1 MTPLRWLSAFWRNL
15 FRKSR
20 LDEELDAELRSYV
33 ELLTEEKVRRGMG
46 AREARRASLIEVGG
60 VEQVKERV
68 REVRAGAAMTTFL
81 RDVRYGARSLGK
93 NPGFTIV
100 AALTLALG
108 IGANTAIFSF
118 VNAVLLRPLP
128 VAAPERLVYV
138 FGGNRTSPY
147 NVSSYPDYL
156 DYRDRNHVFSD
167 LIAYSSITLSLN
179 DSEQADTVSGLIVT
193 GNYFD
198 ALGVRAQVGRT
209 FLPEEDTTPGGHPVA
224 VISHA
229 LWQGRFASDPH
240 VAGRQMLLNGQP
252 FTIVGV
258 APAGFNGAETGQ
270 TNDIYVPMA
279 MQAVVRPPRAGYSG
293 EMNPDLLS
301 KRGPRWLDM
310 VGRLRDGVS
319 VAQAQAEL
327 STLAAQLAAA
337 YTDTNQ
343 GQTVTVTPVSKGD
356 PTQRGTLLSVAGLLL
371 GVVGVVLLIACANV
385 ANLLLARAASRR
397 KEISIRLAL
406 GASRGRLI
414 RQLLTES
421 VLLALAGGAG
431 GLLLAFWLVGFMRAY
446 SPPANF
452 FPVAFDFSLDRSV
465 LGFTLLLSVLTG
477 LVFGIAPALQASK
490 PDLVAALKDETALMP
505 GAGGRGARRFTLRNL
520 LVVAQVALSLV
531 LLVSAGLFLRSLQR
545 AQSIDPGFDAEH
557 VLTMPLNINLL
568 RYTKAQGQEFYR
580 QVLERVASL
589 PGVQSA
595 TLTRTPPLS
604 GASRQ
609 STVTGAG
616 QEASE
621 RASTSESTGGGVE
634 GVADNVTL
642 TSPVALNYFRT
653 LGIPLLRG
661 RDFNAQDSEGAPG
674 VAIVNESF
682 ARRYFPNQEPI
693 GQRVSLSGAK
703 GPWLEVVG
711 LARDSKYITLGE
723 APAPFIYQ
731 PLAQHHESGV
741 VLLVRTSVA
750 PSSLVPSVRREVQ
763 SVERNLPLT
772 NARTMTELLG
782 NSLFPARMGA
792 ILLGAFGLLALL
804 LASVGLYGVMSYSVS
819 RRTRE
824 IGIRMALG
832 ARGGDVLR
840 LVLGES
846 MMLVAVGMLLGLVA
860 AFAATRLLSG
870 FLYGVSPTDPAAF
883 VGIVLLLALVA
894 LAASL
899 VPARRAARVDPMVA
913 FRYE

>member
-1 MTPLRWLSAFWRNL
+1 MRGRLTRRLRALL
-15 FRKSR
+15 FKGALDDE
-20 LDEELDAELRSYV
+20 LDEELRYHLEREV
-33 ELLTEEKVRRGMG
+33 EQNVRAGMSPE
-46 AREARRASLIEVGG
+46 EARRAALRAFGGLQRAREECKEARGVRFIE
-60 VEQVKERV
+60 ELWQD
-68 REVRAGAAMTTFL
+68 L
-81 RDVRYGARSLGK
+81 RYGVRTLWK
-93 NPGFTIV
+93 KPGFTLV
-100 AALTLALG
+100 AVLTLALG

-128 VAAPERLVYV
+128 VAKPERLVYV
-138 FGGNRTSPY
+138 FGGVRTNPY
-147 NVSSYPDYL
+147 NVSSYPDYV
-156 DYRDRNHVFSD
+156 DYRDRNKVFSE
-167 LIAYSSITLSLN
+167 LIAYSPITLSLSG
-179 DSEQADTVSGLIVT
+179 DDGADMVSGLIVT

-198 ALGVRAQVGRT
+198 ALGVRARAGRT
-209 FLPEEDTTPGGHPVA
+209 FLPEEDSTPGGHPVA

-229 LWQGRFASDPH
+229 LWQSRFAGDPRIE
-240 VAGRQMLLNGQP
+240 GRQLLLNGQP

-258 APAGFNGAETGQ
+258 APAGFNGAQAGQ

-279 MQAVVRPPRAGYSG
+279 MQALVRPPRGGYSG

-301 KRGPRWLDM
+301 KRGPRWLDL
-310 VGRLRDGVS
+310 VGRLKEGVT
-319 VAQAQAEL
+319 AEQAQAEM
-327 STLAAQLAAA
+327 STLAAQLAAG
-337 YTDTNQ
+337 YPETNRE
-343 GQTVTVTPVSKGD
+343 QTATVSPVSKGD
-356 PTQRGTLLSVAGLLL
+356 PEQRGTLLSVAGLLL
-371 GVVGVVLLIACANV
+371 AVVGLVLLIACANV
-385 ANLLLARAASRR
+385 ANLLLARAAGRR

-406 GASRGRLI
+406 GAGRGRLI

-431 GLLLAFWLVGFMRAY
+431 GLLLAVWLVNSLRAY
-446 SPPANF
+446 SPPGNF
-452 FPVAFDFSLDRSV
+452 FPVAFDFSLDKSV

-477 LVFGIAPALQASK
+477 LVFGIAPALQASN
-490 PDLVAALKDETALMP
+490 PDLVASLKDQTALIP
-505 GAGGRGARRFTLRNL
+505 AARGRGARHFSLRNL

-531 LLVSAGLFLRSLQR
+531 LLVSAGLFLRSLWQAQR
-545 AQSIDPGFDAEH
+545 IDPGFDAEH

-568 RYTKAQGQEFYR
+568 RYTKAQGQDFYR
-580 QVLERVASL
+580 QVLERVSAL

-609 STVTGAG
+609 SSVTVAG
-616 QEASE
+616 REAPD
-621 RASTSESTGGGVE
+621 RASTSESTGGGGE
-634 GVADNVTL
+634 DVADNITL

-653 LGIPLLRG
+653 LSIPLLRG
-661 RDFNAQDSEGAPG
+661 RDFNAQDREGAPG

-682 ARRYFPNQEPI
+682 VKRYFPNQDPL
-693 GQRVSLSGAK
+693 GQRVSLSGAQ

-723 APAPFIYQ
+723 APAPFLYQ
-731 PLAQHHESGV
+731 PLAQRHETGM
-741 VLLVRTSVA
+741 VLLVRTGVA
-750 PSSLVPSVRREVQ
+750 PASLVPAVRREVQ
-763 SVERNLPLT
+763 AVERNLPLT
-772 NARTMTELLG
+772 NARTMTELLST
-782 NSLFPARMGA
+782 SLFPARMGA
-792 ILLGAFGLLALL
+792 ALLGAFGLLALL

-846 MMLVAVGMLLGLVA
+846 MTLVAVGMLLGLIA

-883 VGIVLLLALVA
+883 IGIGLLLALVA
-894 LAASL
+894 FAASL
-899 VPARRAARVDPMVA
+899 IPARRAAHVDPMVA